1 MTKTSLKYKKELA
14 ARLAGV
20 GVSRVKF
27 NPKELELISDAVTR
41 RDIERPI
48 KSGAIII
55 LPKKGVSRA
64 RARER
69 PKRKGPGRRKGGK
82 YAKLPRKRRWINK
95 IRALRREL
103 RAMKERGW
111 LDSKTYREL
120 YRGLSK
126 FTSVA
131 HLRSFVKREIL
142 KQEV

>member
-20 GVSRVKF
+20 GVSRIRFDPDK
-27 NPKELELISDAVTR
+27 LELISDAVTR
-41 RDIERPI
+41 RDIERLI
-48 KSGAIII
+48 RSGAIKI
-55 LPKKGVSRA
+55 LPEKGVSRA

-69 PKRKGPGRRKGGK
+69 PKRRGPGRRKGGK
-82 YAKLPRKRRWINK
+82 YAKVPRKRRWINK

-103 RAMKERGW
+103 KSMKEKGW
-111 LDSKTYREL
+111 LDTRTYREL
-120 YRGLSK
+120 YKGLSR
-126 FTSVA
+126 FSSVA